1 MGLFRILISCKV
13 GLNWPINVENSTLCP
28 RIVHQ
33 YDQYDAD
40 DDSVGKL
47 SPLAVEVECFYII
60 VARNPRL
67 TVHKKAKNFM
77 KSPYSWKLKKP
88 FFCEIWVKSW
98 SKS

>member
-1 MGLFRILISCKV
+1 M
-13 GLNWPINVENSTLCP
+13 
-28 RIVHQ
+28 HQ

-67 TVHKKAKNFM
+67 TFHKKAKNLM
-77 KSPYSWKLKKP
+77 KSPYSWKLKKRFLWAP
-88 FFCEIWVKSW
+88 
-98 SKS
+98 SKNVQKKREEKTWF